1 MNKTSIKV
9 SLFILVWFLG
19 SISTAQAQSFDEY
32 KKRVQSEFNQYK
44 SDKEREFKEYRDR
57 INAEFAEFLKK
68 PWEKKD
74 AEKPAPEPP
83 KVPDV
88 PPVVLPDIDIDLPE
102 DNLIDIDIDLPL
114 VDETPIPIAPIPY
127 KPKPREKTM
136 DFTFYGTPGSFRFD
150 PDNKARLKSSS
161 EKDVSRF
168 WEELSGEAYDN
179 LLADC
184 LNMKKALDLCDW
196 AYFKMT
202 EKVAET
208 MYGKSNDATVFQ
220 TWLLAQSG
228 YRARLGRENK
238 KLYLLLNTN
247 ELLFGKPYYTLDDGR
262 YFLLDDSLFGTQ
274 LHVLGA
280 SFPDTK
286 ALRMTVAGQNKL
298 VQKDTK
304 VRGLRSKKYPDASA
318 QVVCNSNLLDFMNDC
333 PSSAL
338 EGSQITDWRKYAY
351 TPLSASAQNRLYPAL
366 RRQINGKNEAEAA
379 NILLNFVQTA
389 FEYKTDQEAW
399 GYERSFF
406 PEETL
411 YYPYS
416 DCEDRAILFCR
427 LVTDLLGLPAAL
439 VYYPGHLAAAVQFK
453 SAIPGDYFLIDGKRF
468 LICDPTYIN
477 APIGL
482 TMPGMDNKTAKVFPL

>member
-1 MNKTSIKV
+1 MYSPNYAS
-9 SLFILVWFLG
+9 
-19 SISTAQAQSFDEY
+19 AQSFEEY
-32 KKRVQSEFNQYK
+32 KRQINTEFTQWRNSQQ
-44 SDKEREFKEYRDR
+44 REFKEYRDR
-57 INAEFAEFLKK
+57 INAEFAAFLEKT
-68 PWEKKD
+68 WEKKE
-74 AEKPAPEPP
+74 ASKPTPEPP
-83 KVPDV
+83 KIPDV

-102 DNLIDIDIDLPL
+102 DNLLDIDIDLPSMEEDPL
-114 VDETPIPIAPIPY
+114 PIAPIPY
-127 KPKPREKTM
+127 KPNPREKTVT
-136 DFTFYGTPGSFRFD
+136 FSFYGTSGRFRFD
-150 PDNKARLKSSS
+150 TDNKARLKGSS

-168 WEELSGEAYDN
+168 WKEISGEAYDN

-184 LNMKKALDLCDW
+184 LSMKEQLDLCDW

-208 MYGKSNDATVFQ
+208 LYGKSNDATVFQ

-228 YRARLGRENK
+228 YRARLGKENGRIH
-238 KLYLLLNTN
+238 LLINTN
-247 ELLFGKPYYTLDDGR
+247 EMLFNKIFWKLSDGNF
-262 YFLLDDSLFGTQ
+262 FLLDDSAAGSSMA
-274 LHVLGA
+274 VMSM
-280 SFPDTK
+280 SFPKTK
-286 ALRMTVAGQNKL
+286 ALRMAVATQNKFA
-298 VQKDTK
+298 QKDTK
-304 VRGLRSKKYPDASA
+304 PRTLRSKKYPDTAA

-333 PSSAL
+333 PASAI
-338 EGSQITDWRKYAY
+338 EGNPQMTDWRKFAY
-351 TPLSASAQNRLYPAL
+351 MPLSTSAQNILYPVL
-366 RRQINGKNEAEAA
+366 RLQIKGKSEADAA

-427 LVTDLLGLPAAL
+427 LVTDLMGLRSAL

-453 SAIPGDYFLIDGKRF
+453 SEIPGDYFLIEGKRF

-482 TMPGMDNKTAKVFPL
+482 TMPGMNNKTAQVFPL